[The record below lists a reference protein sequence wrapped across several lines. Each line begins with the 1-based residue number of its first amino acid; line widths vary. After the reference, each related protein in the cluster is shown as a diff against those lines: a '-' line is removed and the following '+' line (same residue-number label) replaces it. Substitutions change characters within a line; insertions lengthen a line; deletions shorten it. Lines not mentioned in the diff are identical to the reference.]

1 MIGPEF
7 EPRLVERVH
16 GAAPPTRPHGS
27 RNFVLRR
34 SSRRTGRTGRW
45 NSAEHLG
52 PGPGGTPWTG
62 SGQGPERRGAPHR
75 PDPDRR
81 WKWPFPPPP
90 RSGSIA
96 EAPGAPGGDGMAPWT
111 RQDGSIVRP
120 SPFPSSG
127 ATPPRRPTRRERS
140 NSDGAGRMRR
150 RIFRGGTPGTR
161 GAAAAR
167 GPTGPPRYLEGGPG
181 ASLDQLRIE
190 CGSSAS
196 TWRGVLIPLTLLGY
210 LFMLRLLSFAR
221 WILRADLP
229 NGPTRI
235 WIRNLRSN
243 AFEPSRRWRFDES
256 QGARRAG
263 RRGTAGFRGLGARSE
278 RVSPSAGGS
287 VSARRAGSRLKC
299 GFASVPEMP
308 DGIHHVDLPMLEFE
322 ETERFYSR
330 VLGWTVTGRD
340 PPNLLE
346 VGAGGGAY
354 LAFIRR
360 SEPRYIG
367 DEPHIAFKVTPQE
380 QRRLLRSLRRFGVG
394 YEVNRGEN
402 VAFYDPSGLRIELYR
417 KRDRSG

>member
-7 EPRLVERVH
+7 ERRLVERVH

-96 EAPGAPGGDGMAPWT
+96 EAPGAPGGDGMAPYT

-140 NSDGAGRMRR
+140 NSDGAAGIRR
-150 RIFRGGTPGTR
+150 RIFRGGTPGTP

-167 GPTGPPRYLEGGPG
+167 GPSGPPRYLEGGPG
-181 ASLDQLRIE
+181 PSLGR
-190 CGSSAS
+190 
-196 TWRGVLIPLTLLGY
+196 WRMGDRGTLPAAPPRSPEAG
-210 LFMLRLLSFAR
+210 
-221 WILRADLP
+221 
-229 NGPTRI
+229 
-235 WIRNLRSN
+235 SN
-243 AFEPSRRWRFDES
+243 AGAREARSPRRRGSIAPERSLVVPSSGGRGRAIRSESVPPEVRVRAPGFEP
-256 QGARRAG
+256 
-263 RRGTAGFRGLGARSE
+263 
-278 RVSPSAGGS
+278 
-287 VSARRAGSRLKC
+287 
-299 GFASVPEMP
+299 
-308 DGIHHVDLPMLEFE
+308 
-322 ETERFYSR
+322 
-330 VLGWTVTGRD
+330 
-340 PPNLLE
+340 
-346 VGAGGGAY
+346 
-354 LAFIRR
+354 
-360 SEPRYIG
+360 
-367 DEPHIAFKVTPQE
+367 
-380 QRRLLRSLRRFGVG
+380 
-394 YEVNRGEN
+394 
-402 VAFYDPSGLRIELYR
+402 EL
-417 KRDRSG
+417 